1 MANTLSD
8 RSRTLVDEFFFKED
22 QKLIQRMREI
32 KKMEETA
39 ATLSQV
45 SGIRN
50 ETILKKLVE
59 LNVPPETLAA
69 AALIPLVE
77 TAWADGM
84 VDEKER
90 AAIIQAAE
98 KGGASEVQRSLVD
111 EWLKKKPEPRLF
123 KAWTV
128 YMEGLCGELSQ
139 AQINALK
146 VEVTGNARMV
156 AEASGGVLGMGF
168 RISAKEEAV
177 LKKIDAAFKR

>member
-1 MANTLSD
+1 MANSLID
-8 RSRTLVDEFFFKED
+8 RSRTLEDEFFFKED

-39 ATLSQV
+39 VTLSQV

-59 LNVPPETLAA
+59 LGVSASTLAA

-77 TAWADGM
+77 VAWADGT

-90 AAIIQAAE
+90 TAILQAAE
-98 KGGASEVQRSLVD
+98 HGGAGEVPRSLVD
-111 EWLKKKPEPRLF
+111 EWLRKKPEPKLF
-123 KAWTV
+123 KAWMV

-146 VEVTGNARMV
+146 VEITGNARMV
-156 AEASGGVLGMGF
+156 AEASGGVLGTGF

-177 LKKIDAAFKR
+177 LKKIDGAFKR